1 MTVNVD
7 NPVIPDDLA
16 AYAHGA
22 HTSIVIDGER
32 VEAADGATLPV
43 IDPGTGR
50 EIGTLAAGSVEDI
63 DRAAKSGLSAYQ
75 THWRD
80 MSAAQRGR
88 ILIRL
93 AELIDDNAAGLA
105 ALESLDNGKPLGEA
119 RFIDVPLAAEMFR
132 YYGGWTTK
140 LAGEVLPVSPP
151 AGQVL
156 AYTRQEPFGVVG
168 IIVPWNFPLLI
179 TSWKVAPALAAG
191 NSVVLKPAE
200 QTSLTAVR
208 LAELALQAGMPAGV
222 LNVVTGLGPTAGAAL
237 VSHPLISTIAFTG
250 STQVGR
256 AIMTAAAATVKPV
269 HLELG
274 GKSPNIVFDDA
285 DLAGAIQGAAVGIFF
300 NQGQVCCAGS
310 RLYVQDKAYDA
321 VIDGLTTAATGIKLG
336 HGLAEGT
343 EMGPLISAEQLTRVS
358 GFVDRSRDQGAQ
370 INTGGTAPTTT
381 PDGGYF
387 YAPTVVTDTGEAAE
401 IAREEVFGP
410 VVVAQRF
417 TDEDDL
423 ITRANSSPYGLAA
436 GIWTR
441 DVSRAHRIAAALQ
454 AGTVWINDYNMVD
467 PTMPFGGYKQSGFGR
482 DMGAQAIHAYTQTKS
497 IWTRLT

>member
-1 MTVNVD
+1 MTVNVETAI
-7 NPVIPDDLA
+7 IPDDLA
-16 AYAHGA
+16 RFALGA
-22 HTSIVIDGER
+22 ETSIVIGGHR
-32 VEAADGATLPV
+32 VQAADGATLPV
-43 IDPGTGR
+43 VDPGTGSR
-50 EIGTLAAGSVEDI
+50 IGALAAGGAEDV
-63 DRAAKSGLSAYQ
+63 DRAAKSGLTAYE

-80 MSAAQRGR
+80 LSAAERGR

-93 AELIDDNAAGLA
+93 AELIDDAAADIA

-156 AYTRQEPFGVVG
+156 AYTRHEPFGVVG

-191 NSVVLKPAE
+191 NCVVLKPAE
-200 QTSLTAVR
+200 QTSLTALR
-208 LAELALQAGMPAGV
+208 LAELALEAGMPPGV
-222 LNVVTGLGPTAGAAL
+222 LNVVTGLGESAGAAL
-237 VSHPLISTIAFTG
+237 VRHPLISTIAFTG
-250 STQVGR
+250 STEVGR
-256 AIMTAAAATVKPV
+256 AIMAEAAKTVKPV

-274 GKSPNIVFDDA
+274 GKSPNIIFDDA
-285 DLAGAIQGAAVGIFF
+285 DIPGAVQGAAVGIFF

-321 VIDGLTTAATGIKLG
+321 VVDGLSTAASGIKLG

-343 EMGPLISAEQLTRVS
+343 EMGPLVSQEQLDRVV
-358 GFVDRSRDQGAQ
+358 GFVDRGRSEGAQ
-370 INTGGTAPTTT
+370 IHSGGAAPSST
-381 PDGGYF
+381 PVGGYF
-387 YAPTVVTDTGEAAE
+387 YSPTVVTDAGEAME

-410 VVVAQRF
+410 VVVAHRF
-417 TDEDDL
+417 TDEDEL
-423 ITRANSSPYGLAA
+423 IARANSTNYGLAA

-441 DVSRAHRIAAALQ
+441 DVSRAHRVAAALQ

-482 DMGAQAIHAYTQTKS
+482 DMGAEAILSYTQTKS
-497 IWTRLT
+497 IWTRLS

>member
-1 MTVNVD
+1 
-7 NPVIPDDLA
+7 
-16 AYAHGA
+16 
-22 HTSIVIDGER
+22 
-32 VEAADGATLPV
+32 
-43 IDPGTGR
+43 
-50 EIGTLAAGSVEDI
+50 
-63 DRAAKSGLSAYQ
+63 
-75 THWRD
+75 
-80 MSAAQRGR
+80 
-88 ILIRL
+88 
-93 AELIDDNAAGLA
+93 
-105 ALESLDNGKPLGEA
+105 
-119 RFIDVPLAAEMFR
+119 MFR

-140 LAGEVLPVSPP
+140 LSGQVLPVSPP

-156 AYTRQEPFGVVG
+156 AYTRHEPFGVVG

-250 STQVGR
+250 STEVGR
-256 AIMTAAAATVKPV
+256 AIMTAAATAVKPV

-285 DLAGAIQGAAVGIFF
+285 DIAGAIQGAAVGIFF

-321 VIDGLTTAATGIKLG
+321 VIDGLATAASGIKLG

-358 GFVDRSRDQGAQ
+358 GFVDRSRAQGARSTPAAHHRPPPPSAATSTPPPSSPTPAKPPKSPAKKSLAPSSSP
-370 INTGGTAPTTT
+370 NASPTKTTSSPAPT
-381 PDGGYF
+381 P
-387 YAPTVVTDTGEAAE
+387 APTAWPPAS
-401 IAREEVFGP
+401 GP
-410 VVVAQRF
+410 A
-417 TDEDDL
+417 T
-423 ITRANSSPYGLAA
+423 SP
-436 GIWTR
+436 
-441 DVSRAHRIAAALQ
+441 AHTASPPPSKPA
-454 AGTVWINDYNMVD
+454 
-467 PTMPFGGYKQSGFGR
+467 PSGS
-482 DMGAQAIHAYTQTKS
+482 TT
-497 IWTRLT
+497 TT